1 MCLVAR
7 SILVPG
13 RPSHSVT
20 VSSFE
25 GFKFVMVS
33 FFLLNRV
40 YLNAC
45 LVAAGVC
52 FRRFLIMLVS
62 KDVLRCTD
70 HLGTAEVGLK

>member
-7 SILVPG
+7 IVLVPG
-13 RPSHSVT
+13 RPSNSVA

-25 GFKFVMVS
+25 GFKFVMIPL
-33 FFLLNRV
+33 FLLNRV
-40 YLNAC
+40 FMNAC

-62 KDVLRCTD
+62 KDVPRCTD
-70 HLGTAEVGLK
+70 HLRSAEVGLK